1 MTETWTKTYPTAQ
14 AAAEAVT
21 HYEWIRDVGQL
32 PLPNLLRRD
41 DRKLIFTRVHGR
53 HVTPSDL
60 PNVARVL
67 ARFHT
72 AAHQHLGGIRA
83 GEIHHARNGVTIEA
97 FSHHRE
103 QRLLD
108 LLTGPAPPDTWLT
121 PSQVEAWMGHAAR
134 LPATVY
140 KDANVRNFLLT
151 GAHTVAVDF
160 DTLTLAPPG
169 YDAAKL
175 IVSAAMTYGP
185 LSPAFID
192 EVRASYNMVLH
203 AAHLPICTSE
213 EFTAWTEINHVL
225 TSRFQG
231 LNGYRHSGASTR
243 CCSRISFPF
252 VP

>member
-14 AAAEAVT
+14 AAAKAVT
-21 HYEWIRDVGQL
+21 HYEWIRDVGHL

-41 DRKLIFTRVHGR
+41 DRRLVFTHLRGR

-60 PNVARVL
+60 PDVARLL
-67 ARFHT
+67 ARFHI

-83 GEIHHARNGVTIEA
+83 GEPHHAHGALTIRA
-97 FSHHRE
+97 FDHHRK

-108 LLTGPAPPDTWLT
+108 LLTGPTPLDSRLT
-121 PSQVEAWMGHAAR
+121 PSQIEAWMDHAAH

-151 GAHTVAVDF
+151 NTGTVAVDF
-160 DTLTLAPPG
+160 DALTLAPPG

-185 LSPAFID
+185 LSLTLV
-192 EVRASYNMVLH
+192 EETRASYNTVLH
-203 AAHLPICTSE
+203 TANLTNCTAE
-213 EFTAWTEINHVL
+213 EFTAWIEIHHIL
-225 TSRFQG
+225 TSPYQE
-231 LNGYRHSGASTR
+231 LNGYRHSWAPTLS
-243 CCSRISFPF
+243 S
-252 VP
+252 